1 MNTVAQLRAEIAQLR
16 AEIAQLRQTHAQ
28 ELAAEKTR
36 FAAREAELLHLIAQL
51 NQQTRQLR
59 RQAWGR
65 KSEQS
70 DRGKSARVAPG
81 TRPQKTSEQ
90 FQGRV
95 KPGPKPFDPALP
107 RVKIKLPD
115 PDPKARLCPLT
126 GEPMRPGF
134 TETIEVLQFIPA
146 QVVVQVLERT
156 VFVSAAK
163 SAPVYTPWPDDVLA
177 RQRVHASVLA
187 HLAAEHYSEHQ
198 PFNRLEKKLARAG
211 VRLPRATQVACMD
224 KLNELAQPVVAAM
237 KADLMQKDYLHLDA
251 TPLRLSDPARPGR
264 TVEATI
270 WGYRANDEPLVWY
283 QFEYQRG
290 KSPDHPDR
298 ELKAANF
305 AGLLQVDGAGGL
317 NQIGV
322 QDQIIALGCLSHG
335 RRYAYNAVVDGDQD
349 AKVYLEL
356 YNKIFKIDRLAQR
369 FKFDSAK
376 RDEWRLRYSLPLFE
390 LMVAVAEGEKDE
402 VVPGTLRAD
411 CIHYLLAQQE
421 YLRRCLTVPGAE
433 LTNNRCERAL
443 RPLKTGLRNWQRIGH
458 PSAGPRFG
466 NLFTLVEN
474 CRQVG
479 VNIEAYL
486 TDLITRLPS
495 HPAKKIAELLPAAWQ
510 RARATEKTAADPPAA

>member
-1 MNTVAQLRAEIAQLR
+1 MKLVARLQAENARLRAE
-16 AEIAQLRQTHAQ
+16 
-28 ELAAEKTR
+28 LATAKQSHVQAMTAEKNR
-36 FAAREAELLHLIAQL
+36 FAAREAELLQLIAHL
-51 NQQTRQLR
+51 NQRNRQLG

-70 DRGKSARVAPG
+70 DRRKPAPEAPG
-81 TRPQKTSEQ
+81 PRPQKTSEQ
-90 FQGRV
+90 FRGRV

-115 PDPKARLCPLT
+115 PDPQARLCPLT
-126 GEPMRPGF
+126 GAPMKPGF
-134 TETIEVLQFIPA
+134 TETVEVLQLIPA

-198 PFNRLEKKLARAG
+198 PFNRLEKKLQRAG

-224 KLNELAQPVVAAM
+224 KLNELAQPVVGAI
-237 KADLMQKDYLHLDA
+237 KTGLMQKDYLHLDA
-251 TPLRLSDPARPGR
+251 TTLRLSDPARPGR

-305 AGLLQVDGAGGL
+305 AGVLQVDGAGGL

-322 QDQIIALGCLSHG
+322 EGQIIALGCLAHS
-335 RRYAYNAVVDGDQD
+335 RRYAYNAVVDGDLD
-349 AKVYLEL
+349 AGVYLEL
-356 YNKIFKIDRLAQR
+356 HNKIFKIDRIAQR
-369 FKFDSAK
+369 FKFASAK

-390 LMVAVAEGEKDE
+390 LMVAMAEGEKDE
-402 VVPGTLRAD
+402 VMPGTPRAD

-433 LTNNRCERAL
+433 LTNNACERAL

-458 PSAGPRFG
+458 PNAGPRFG

-474 CRQVG
+474 CRQIG

-495 HPAKKIAELLPAAWQ
+495 HPMQKIAELLPAAWQ
-510 RARATEKTAADPPAA
+510 RARAAEKAAADPPAA